1 MVPDTIR
8 AFNISLIATGFE
20 HFQLKLGAGIIQ
32 LSDRETCRQSC
43 GYETWDE
50 QIFYLYNELIK
61 N

>member
-1 MVPDTIR
+1 MLDAIR
-8 AFNISLIATGFE
+8 AFNISLMAAGSE
-20 HFQLKLGAGIIQ
+20 HFQLQFGAGIIQ
-32 LSDRETCRQSC
+32 PSDKETCRQSC